1 MKLTTTAALQI
12 NQILRQ
18 GSLVLVS
25 ILLAKSGLSS
35 HDIGVF
41 ESLLFIGTTVS
52 FFWMNAL
59 LQGTLAQYAS
69 ANRAEKAK
77 LKFNIFLI
85 FNGLSLIIFFI
96 LFIFK
101 KQLVPFLVGQ
111 TTLPYFDLYCIYLL
125 INLPP
130 IVLESFWAVE
140 DTPLSILLYSIVS
153 HLFLPLAIILP
164 IWLKLD
170 LGYSILAM
178 ITLASI
184 RYIWLIINILQNK
197 NFTFD
202 RTLTR
207 SFLILS
213 LPLMGYSFIG
223 GFITAFSGWIVN
235 WFYQGDLHVFAQFR
249 YGAREF
255 PLTLALV
262 TGLSNS
268 IVPILVKNKA
278 DEINETIA
286 DFKPNTEGLEI
297 LKMKSKRLWLWLFP
311 MSILLMLSSKWLF
324 PLVFNPVFK
333 DSAAI
338 FNIYLLLLISRALFP
353 QSILLALKETK
364 TMFTISIIETIL
376 IILLSFLLIFPLGTE
391 GVVWATVLGFT
402 FEKITLMVFLQ
413 RKYGIHWK
421 EYTHVNI
428 FLLYSFLLILS
439 YVIVYQF

>member
-1 MKLTTTAALQI
+1 MTTTAALQI
-12 NQILRQ
+12 NQIFRQ

-25 ILLAKSGLSS
+25 VLLAKSGLSS
-35 HDIGVF
+35 HEIGIF

-69 ANRAEKAK
+69 VTTSEKAK

-85 FNGLSLIIFFI
+85 FNVLSLIIFLI
-96 LFIFK
+96 LISLK
-101 KQLVPFLVGQ
+101 NHLVPFLVGQ
-111 TTLPYFDLYCIYLL
+111 TNLPYFDLYCLYLL
-125 INLPP
+125 LNLPP

-140 DTPLSILLYSIVS
+140 DTPLSILGYSIVS
-153 HLFLPLAIILP
+153 HLFLPLCIIIP

-178 ITLASI
+178 IALAGV

-197 NFTFD
+197 IFTFD
-202 RTLTR
+202 KKIIS

-223 GFITAFSGWIVN
+223 GFITAFSSWIVS
-235 WFYQGDLHVFAQFR
+235 WFYHGDLHVFAQFR

-278 DEINETIA
+278 GEINENIN
-286 DFKPNTEGLEI
+286 DFKPHTEGLEI
-297 LKMKSKRLWLWLFP
+297 LKLKSKRLWHWLFP
-311 MSILLMLSSKWLF
+311 MSIFLMLSSKLLF
-324 PLVFNPVFK
+324 PLVFNPIFK
-333 DSAAI
+333 ESAAI

-364 TMFTISIIETIL
+364 TMLWISIVETIL
-376 IILLSFLLIFPLGTE
+376 IVLLSFLLIFPLGTE

-402 FEKITLMVFLQ
+402 FEKIALMAFLK
-413 RKYGIHWK
+413 RKYGITWAA
-421 EYTHVNI
+421 YTDVKV
-428 FLLYSFLLILS
+428 FLGYCILLIIAYYLS
-439 YVIVYQF
+439 W